1 MKGNQTIKKKG
12 ITMNPMTHFKKI
24 RILLLLI
31 APALVALT
39 AVPARATP
47 ACNFSGTQ
55 LAMGTFPEG
64 LLDLMCKDLPD
75 WNLRFKVKG
84 DTDVYI
90 FQNTWQPLG
99 HTGWHTHPGP
109 SLLFVISG
117 QITAYDASD
126 STCTPTTYSA
136 GQVLTDIGCG
146 DVHLV
151 ANESATNT
159 AVVIAVQFIPHG
171 QPRRID
177 EPAPSNCPVIT
188 CPF

>member
-1 MKGNQTIKKKG
+1 MKTLNATNSIHRSPLWRG
-12 ITMNPMTHFKKI
+12 
-24 RILLLLI
+24 LLFVAL
-31 APALVALT
+31 ALVALT
-39 AVPARATP
+39 AAPARATP

-64 LLDLMCKDLPD
+64 LLDLMCKDLPSWD
-75 WNLRFKVKG
+75 LRFKVKG
-84 DTDVYI
+84 DTDVYV

-171 QPRRID
+171 EPRRID
-177 EPAPSNCPVIT
+177 EPAPVNCPVIT

>member
-1 MKGNQTIKKKG
+1 MITLIAVSHLIAMEANNQTKQTKTDEPAKRG
-12 ITMNPMTHFKKI
+12 LENNNQTKEKEKMNPVTQFTKI
-24 RILLLLI
+24 RILPYLI
-31 APALVALT
+31 ASALIALT

-64 LLDLMCKDLPD
+64 LLDLMCKDLPGWD
-75 WNLRFKVKG
+75 LKFKVKG
-84 DTDVYI
+84 DTDVYV

-126 STCTPTTYSA
+126 SPARPLPTQQGRS
-136 GQVLTDIGCG
+136 
-146 DVHLV
+146 
-151 ANESATNT
+151 
-159 AVVIAVQFIPHG
+159 
-171 QPRRID
+171 
-177 EPAPSNCPVIT
+177 
-188 CPF
+188 